1 MLSTLYSGHI
11 FFHLQVTLENLIDEQ
26 PELAQNDQ
34 GRVAWEGDALNK
46 VLGKEKPGQVHGMG
60 LLPVPKQVYGRTS
73 HHLKNINITTVN
85 DSSSDEE
92 THVRGEVGELK
103 KLVKTLGQR
112 IEELE
117 NKGTSNGNSE
127 PTMVNVIN
135 TFVLNIEF
143 LATSDFIFVDACKIK
158 NLCDSH

>member
-1 MLSTLYSGHI
+1 
-11 FFHLQVTLENLIDEQ
+11 
-26 PELAQNDQ
+26 
-34 GRVAWEGDALNK
+34 
-46 VLGKEKPGQVHGMG
+46 MG
-60 LLPVPKQVYGRTS
+60 LLPVPKQVYVRTS

-127 PTMVNVIN
+127 PTVLNVIN

-143 LATSDFIFVDACKIK
+143 LATSDFIFVDDCKIK

>member
-1 MLSTLYSGHI
+1 M
-11 FFHLQVTLENLIDEQ
+11 
-26 PELAQNDQ
+26 AQNDQ

-60 LLPVPKQVYGRTS
+60 LLPVPKQVYVRTS

-85 DSSSDEE
+85 DSSSNEE

-143 LATSDFIFVDACKIK
+143 LATFDFIFVDACKIK